1 MALRLETFSFL
12 ELPSFYLSFAII
24 VVPTIYILA
33 KMGLYHSF
41 IRHVS
46 TEVVMLVAIGTSV
59 SVVLLILTKIT
70 VVPLIPWTVPIIYAA
85 LLFIGINGIRFVIR
99 SVYRLTNGRYQKH
112 IAIYGAGAASAQII
126 HSLKSDPN
134 YMVRMVID
142 DSKNLQGERMFGHT
156 VMSFSEASSKFDKFG
171 ISTVLLAIPSA
182 SFSDRKKIISR
193 LSEYSLDV
201 KTIPGLSGLINGSVT
216 INEFKDIEIEDLL
229 EREMVKP
236 DPNLLSKNI
245 TGKTVLVTGAGGSIG
260 SELCR
265 QILKLEPDHLL
276 LLDISEFAIYNIF
289 SELESLALDL
299 RVKLSIHIGSVSD
312 RSYVSSVLDE
322 HNIETIYHAAAYKH
336 VPLMEQNLIQAIK
349 NNSLGT
355 LVIAEEALRTKVSN
369 FTLISTDK
377 AVNPTNVMGASK
389 RLAERI
395 CQSMNGKQTKTQFSI
410 VRFGNVLG
418 SSGSVVTVFK
428 KQIAAG
434 GPITLT
440 HPDITRYFMTIGEA
454 VQLVIQAGSMSI
466 GGEVF
471 ILDMGRP
478 IKIMDLA
485 FKMVNLSGL
494 TAYFENNEKGENG
507 DIAIRVTG
515 LRPGEKMYEELSYGD
530 NLTRT
535 FHPRVMTVQEAPI
548 ALDQLRGL
556 LAEIEQLVEA
566 NDTIL
571 LTKILVRLAD
581 FTPSPALVSSVSKPR
596 SKSFSDKIISL
607 PLDNTRG

>member
-1 MALRLETFSFL
+1 MPVDEWQTDENAIFHSSLREC
-12 ELPSFYLSFAII
+12 A
-24 VVPTIYILA
+24 
-33 KMGLYHSF
+33 GF
-41 IRHVS
+41 IRV
-46 TEVVMLVAIGTSV
+46 GC
-59 SVVLLILTKIT
+59 
-70 VVPLIPWTVPIIYAA
+70 
-85 LLFIGINGIRFVIR
+85 
-99 SVYRLTNGRYQKH
+99 
-112 IAIYGAGAASAQII
+112 
-126 HSLKSDPN
+126 
-134 YMVRMVID
+134 
-142 DSKNLQGERMFGHT
+142 
-156 VMSFSEASSKFDKFG
+156 
-171 ISTVLLAIPSA
+171 
-182 SFSDRKKIISR
+182 DR
-193 LSEYSLDV
+193 V
-201 KTIPGLSGLINGSVT
+201 
-216 INEFKDIEIEDLL
+216 
-229 EREMVKP
+229 
-236 DPNLLSKNI
+236 
-245 TGKTVLVTGAGGSIG
+245 
-260 SELCR
+260 
-265 QILKLEPDHLL
+265 Q
-276 LLDISEFAIYNIF
+276 
-289 SELESLALDL
+289 
-299 RVKLSIHIGSVSD
+299 
-312 RSYVSSVLDE
+312 
-322 HNIETIYHAAAYKH
+322 
-336 VPLMEQNLIQAIK
+336 
-349 NNSLGT
+349 
-355 LVIAEEALRTKVSN
+355 
-369 FTLISTDK
+369 
-377 AVNPTNVMGASK
+377 
-389 RLAERI
+389 
-395 CQSMNGKQTKTQFSI
+395 
-410 VRFGNVLG
+410 
-418 SSGSVVTVFK
+418 